1 MNKFKSI
8 TNKKYIPILRCPSEE
23 KKNNPIRFSD
33 NTQKIQ
39 LEIQIMNCEESS
51 VSQSQ
56 FNKYVIVHVE

>member
-1 MNKFKSI
+1 MNKCKSI
-8 TNKKYIPILRCPSEE
+8 TNKKYIPILSCPSEE
-23 KKNNPIRFSD
+23 KKKNPIRFSES
-33 NTQKIQ
+33 TQKIQ